1 MGIGGGETPVGV
13 SWVGWGGW
21 ERVRGVGDPPPWGCP
36 GWALGPPWAGC
47 GMQEAGG
54 GCGHRAQS
62 QDGGPRLGVPGWGPA
77 GALRLQPESQ
87 PMPGECWL
95 DAVAS

>member
-21 ERVRGVGDPPPWGCP
+21 ERVRGVGDPPRGGVP
-36 GWALGPPWAGC
+36 GGRLAPLG
-47 GMQEAGG
+47 QDAGG

-62 QDGGPRLGVPGWGPA
+62 QDGGLRLGVPGWGPA
-77 GALRLQPESQ
+77 GALRLQPERQ